1 MSKAL
6 ENGLAVLEFISGK
19 RSCTITEIA
28 NALGINKSTVSRIIK
43 TFIQKDMVEV
53 NRNSGMYSIGP
64 SILQMSNNY
73 YKGRNILGQIK
84 GIMDALCRQVEESV
98 HLCALSNDG
107 AVIVEQA
114 ESSSRL
120 VVNAKIGNRE
130 PLHASSVGKCLLAF
144 ATDSEREHMLT
155 NITYE
160 KFTPNTISSEEALKK
175 ELEKIRNDGYAID
188 DNELSLDI
196 RCVAV
201 PIIDSRKK
209 CLYSLGVSGANSHM
223 TKEKMDFIIKKMT
236 AAVKSLTEAL

>member
-6 ENGLAVLEFISGK
+6 ENGIAVLEFISGK
-19 RSCTITEIA
+19 RACTVTEIA

-53 NRNSGMYSIGP
+53 NKLSGMYSVGP
-64 SILQMSNNY
+64 AILQMSNNY
-73 YKGRNILGQIK
+73 YKGRNILGHIK
-84 GIMDALCRQVEESV
+84 GIMEALCRQVEESV

-144 ATDSEREHMLT
+144 ANEAERDIML
-155 NITYE
+155 NSITYE
-160 KFTPNTISSEEALKK
+160 KYTPNTIDNEKALVE
-175 ELEKIRNDGYAID
+175 ELEKIKKDGYSID
-188 DNELSLDI
+188 DNELTLDI

-201 PIIDSRKK
+201 PIIDRNKK
-209 CLYSLGVSGANSHM
+209 CLYSVGVSGANSHM
-223 TKEKMDFIIKKMT
+223 TKEKIDFIIKKMT
-236 AAVKSLTEAL
+236 AAVKPLTEAL

>member
-6 ENGLAVLEFISGK
+6 ENGIAVLEFISGK
-19 RSCTITEIA
+19 RACTVTEIA
-28 NALGINKSTVSRIIK
+28 NAMGINKSTVSRIIK
-43 TFIQKDMVEV
+43 TFIQKDMVEI
-53 NRNSGMYSIGP
+53 NRMSGMYSVGP
-64 SILQMSNNY
+64 AILQMSNNY
-73 YKGRNILGQIK
+73 YKGRNILGHIK
-84 GIMDALCRQVEESV
+84 SIMEVLCRQVEESV

-144 ATDSEREHMLT
+144 ADNSERELMLA

-160 KFTPNTISSEEALKK
+160 TYTPKTITTENKLLE
-175 ELEKIRNDGYAID
+175 ELEKIRENGYSID
-188 DNELSLDI
+188 DNELTLDI

-201 PIIDSRKK
+201 PVIDSRKK

-223 TKEKMDFIIKKMT
+223 TKEKMEFIIKKMT
-236 AAVKSLTEAL
+236 AAVRPLMETL